1 MVAVNWDYV
10 FVTFHQLVFNN
21 DYWLFDSSTDPI
33 IDILPDGYF
42 MHCAI
47 MIFVL
52 VFVGSFLCFIFFS
65 FIKTTFRLNFRKYIW
80 YNKSTKKEGI
90 YYLEGI
96 GETYE

>member
-1 MVAVNWDYV
+1 MNRQ
-10 FVTFHQLVFNN
+10 F
-21 DYWLFDSSTDPI
+21 
-33 IDILPDGYF
+33 F
-42 MHCAI
+42 MFYI
-47 MIFVL
+47 
-52 VFVGSFLCFIFFS
+52 FS